1 MMTSSKKNSVM
12 MSNDIFVNGFGL
24 SELPPLLTTQ
34 QAAAILNVHQRTVA
48 RMCELGKLKAVRV
61 MSVWRINRDAL
72 FDLVMCGDASKS
84 GDR

>member
-1 MMTSSKKNSVM
+1 MMTASKKNGVM
-12 MSNDIFVNGFGL
+12 MSNDVFVNGFGL
-24 SELPPLLTTQ
+24 SELSPLLTTQ

-61 MSVWRINRDAL
+61 MSVWRVNRDAL
-72 FDLVMCGDASKS
+72 FDFVMCGDASKS

>member
-1 MMTSSKKNSVM
+1 MTVSSKKNSVM
-12 MSNDIFVNGFGL
+12 MSNDVFVNGFGL

-72 FDLVMCGDASKS
+72 FDFVMCGDASKS